1 MTTMPVRV
9 RPSLLVL
16 AACLGGIAA
25 TANAAPPTTSTPPPN
40 LGVSI
45 WTQNVSAFRKQH
57 GAIGG
62 YKKHWDLSDLPHYVP
77 KRQLTGTLRI
87 WGNNYLKDGPLGQYW
102 AEAFRKFQPGLKI
115 EYHLPTGAIAV
126 SAVAAGVA
134 DIGMNAKATLVD
146 RLTFEQVFHHPLT
159 EIAAVTGSYD
169 VYGWAPPGMIV
180 VNSAN
185 PLTRISVKQIDGVF
199 GSARKGG
206 YVGAVW
212 HTEYPYSRGPEDN
225 IRTWGQLGLTGK
237 WANKRIHVCGQ
248 NVLAGAMYQFSTDVL
263 GGSMQYV
270 DGYDAYTNYIT
281 TGGKVYSWS
290 EQVRKVVQQDPYAM
304 CYASPITLAPGMRV
318 LAVQARDGGP
328 YVTRTLETT
337 RDNTYPL
344 THHVYFYINR
354 DPGKPVDPRV
364 DEFLHFVLSQEG
376 QACVE
381 HEGRYLPLTGKVVRE
396 QLKKIE

>member
-1 MTTMPVRV
+1 MIIEPTRIS
-9 RPSLLVL
+9 PSLLVL
-16 AACLGGIAA
+16 AAFLGGAVA
-25 TANAAPPTTSTPPPN
+25 SASAAPARGSAPPPN

-62 YKKHWDLSDLPHYVP
+62 YKKRWDLSDLPHYVP

-87 WGNNYLKDGPLGQYW
+87 WGNNYIKDGPLGQYW
-102 AEAFRKFQPGLKI
+102 VEAFRKYQPGLKI

-134 DIGMNAKATLVD
+134 DLGMNAKATLVD
-146 RLTFEQVFHHPLT
+146 RLSFEQVFHHPLT
-159 EIAAVTGSYD
+159 EIMAVTGSYD
-169 VYGWAPPGMIV
+169 VYGWAPAGVIV
-180 VNSAN
+180 VNEAN
-185 PLTRISVKQIDGVF
+185 PLTRISVNQIDGVF

-206 YVGAVW
+206 YEGAVW
-212 HTEYPYSRGPEDN
+212 HTEYPYSRGPAGN

-237 WANKRIHVCGQ
+237 WANHPIHVCGQ
-248 NVLAGAMYQFSTDVL
+248 NVMAGAMYQFSTDVL

-290 EQVRKVVQQDPYAM
+290 EQVRNVVEQDPYAM

-318 LAVQARDGGP
+318 LAVQARAGGP
-328 YVTRTLETT
+328 YIARTLETV

-344 THHVYFYINR
+344 THHVYFYLNR

-381 HEGRYLPLTGKVVRE
+381 REGRYLPLTGKLARE
-396 QLKKIE
+396 QLKKLE

>member
-1 MTTMPVRV
+1 MTILPVRF

-16 AACLGGIAA
+16 AALLGGAA
-25 TANAAPPTTSTPPPN
+25 ASVSAAPAARSVPPPN

-57 GAIGG
+57 GALGG
-62 YKKHWDLSDLPHYVP
+62 YRKRWDLSDLPHYVP
-77 KRQLTGTLRI
+77 QHQLTGTLRI
-87 WGNNYLKDGPLGQYW
+87 WGNNYLDDGPLGQYW
-102 AEAFRKFQPGLKI
+102 AEAFRKYQPGLKI

-126 SAVAAGVA
+126 SALAAGVA
-134 DIGMNAKATLVD
+134 DLGMNAKATLVD
-146 RLTFEQVFHHPLT
+146 RLTFEQVFHHPVT
-159 EIAAVTGSYD
+159 EITAVTGSYD
-169 VYGWAPPGMIV
+169 VYGWAPAGIIV
-180 VNSAN
+180 VNKAN
-185 PLTRISVKQIDGVF
+185 PLARISVKQIDGVF

-212 HTEYPYSRGPEDN
+212 HTEYPYSRGPQDN

-237 WANKRIHVCGQ
+237 WANEPIHVCGQ

-263 GGSMQYV
+263 GGSLQYV

-290 EQVRKVVQQDPYAM
+290 EQVRQVVERDPYAM
-304 CYASPITLAPGMRV
+304 CYASPITLSPGMRV
-318 LAVQARDGGP
+318 LAVQARGGGP
-328 YVTRTLETT
+328 YVARTLETV
-337 RDNTYPL
+337 RANTYPL
-344 THHVYFYINR
+344 VHHVYFYLNR

-364 DEFLHFVLSQEG
+364 AEFLHFVLSQEG

-381 HEGRYLPLTGKVVRE
+381 REGRYLPLTGELARE
-396 QLKKIE
+396 QRKKLE